1 MSQKYGQ
8 SDLEAHLF
16 LFWIIHIILIFAG
29 FIFILLEALSK
40 FIYLDQLNVE
50 IMIKCRSL

>member
-1 MSQKYGQ
+1 MSQKYGRF
-8 SDLEAHLF
+8 DLEAHLF
-16 LFWIIHIILIFAG
+16 LFWIIHTISIFAG
-29 FIFILLEALSK
+29 FIFTLLEALSK